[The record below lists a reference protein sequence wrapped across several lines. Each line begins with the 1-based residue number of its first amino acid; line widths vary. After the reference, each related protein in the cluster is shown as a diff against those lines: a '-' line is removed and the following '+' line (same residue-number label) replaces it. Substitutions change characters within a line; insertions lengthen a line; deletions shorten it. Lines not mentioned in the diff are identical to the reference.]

1 MLESLIAKD
10 TTCLFRGRRTRK
22 LVKNGVN
29 ITNTKPL
36 LTLINTIISTIIN
49 YCAPPSRHWELYY
62 TITIVTIGALVIS
75 STTVTISSTVYLI
88 TETYEQC

>member
-1 MLESLIAKD
+1 MLGSLIAKD
-10 TTCLFRGRRTRK
+10 TTCLFPGRRTLK
-22 LVKNGVN
+22 LVKNGAN

-49 YCAPPSRHWELYY
+49 YCAPPLWHLEIYY
-62 TITIVTIGALVIS
+62 TITIVTISALVIS
-75 STTVTISSTVYLI
+75 PTTVTISSTVYLI